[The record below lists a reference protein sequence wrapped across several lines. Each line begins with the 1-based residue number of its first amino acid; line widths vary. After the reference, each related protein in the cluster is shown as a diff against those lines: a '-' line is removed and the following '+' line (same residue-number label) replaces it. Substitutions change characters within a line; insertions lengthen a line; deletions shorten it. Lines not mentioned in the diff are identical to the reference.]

1 MSEQEHGKKI
11 YIKVWLWLLAITVAG
26 FIISPLGLPG
36 WLHTLLIVSI
46 ALMKGGLIVAY
57 FMHLKFERITLIY
70 SILLPLL
77 LIIALAVAL
86 MYEGTT
92 RFY

>member
-1 MSEQEHGKKI
+1 MSKQEHSKKT
-11 YIKVWLWLLAITVAG
+11 YVKVWLWLLAITVAG

-36 WLHTLLIVSI
+36 WLHNLLIVLI
-46 ALMKGGLIVAY
+46 ALMKGGLIVAF
-57 FMHLKFERITLIY
+57 FMHLKFERISLIY

-77 LIIALAVAL
+77 LLIALAVAL

-92 RFY
+92 RFL